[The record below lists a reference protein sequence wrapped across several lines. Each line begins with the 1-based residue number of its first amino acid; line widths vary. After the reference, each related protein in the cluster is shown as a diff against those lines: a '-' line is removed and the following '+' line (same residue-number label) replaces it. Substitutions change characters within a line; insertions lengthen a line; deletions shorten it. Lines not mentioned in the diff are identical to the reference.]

1 MQNTVYCLASTEP
14 QANDI
19 FTHLRSSGFRAS
31 DFSVVLKQKETKNV
45 SMEENAV
52 HSAETEGLVG
62 GALGVLAGFTWFAIP
77 AVGPFVASGWFV
89 AALAGTALGGVV
101 RRTAGGSGAFTL
113 MGIPQNAIPR
123 LHYRLHRGSILIA
136 VHSHDP
142 ARRDKALR
150 IFKSARAEDIY
161 PPQEDLAA

>member
-14 QANDI
+14 RANDI
-19 FTHLRSSGFRAS
+19 LTHLRSLGFRAS
-31 DFSVVLKQKETKNV
+31 DFSVVLRQKETKDV

-52 HSAETEGLVG
+52 QSAETGGLVG
-62 GALGVLAGFTWFAIP
+62 GALGVLAGLTWFAIP

-89 AALAGTALGGVV
+89 TALAGTALGGVGRGV
-101 RRTAGGSGAFTL
+101 AGGAGALTL

-142 ARRDKALR
+142 DRRDKALR
-150 IFKSARAEDIY
+150 VFKSASAEDIY
-161 PPQEDLAA
+161 SPQEDLAA